1 MTHYKYNLIP
11 VIFSAVLIPQLLFWW
26 LAPQNAEAFIPVY
39 IFGTLLTLGIPVG
52 CLFTYFK
59 TDHHRTAGLFV
70 ISSVLE
76 AITILI
82 AAVLL
87 AFNQPIRTAI
97 FVFATAT
104 LIYLILLIPM
114 ITSAL
119 RTPVY
124 GIEPAPIMRTM
135 NEEYIYE
142 RPNPVPEHRIPVN
155 GHVVRDTDYRR
166 PLPPRRR

>member
-11 VIFSAVLIPQLLFWW
+11 IIFSAVMIPQLLFWW

-39 IFGTLLTLGIPVG
+39 IFGTLLTLGIPAG

-59 TDHHRTAGLFV
+59 TDLHRTAGLFV
-70 ISSVLE
+70 VSSVLE
-76 AITILI
+76 AVTVLI

-97 FVFATAT
+97 FAFATAA

-119 RTPVY
+119 RTPVH
-124 GIEPAPIMRTM
+124 GIEPVRVIRTM
-135 NEEYIYE
+135 NGDSVYE
-142 RPNPVPEHRIPVN
+142 RLNPVPEHRIPAN
-155 GHVVRDTDYRR
+155 ERVVRDNSYRR